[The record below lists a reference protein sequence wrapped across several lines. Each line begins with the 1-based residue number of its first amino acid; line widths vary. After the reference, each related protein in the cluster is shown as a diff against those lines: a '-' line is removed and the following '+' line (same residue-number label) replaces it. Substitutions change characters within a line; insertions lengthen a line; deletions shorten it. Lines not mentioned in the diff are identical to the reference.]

1 MDPVRVGWLGA
12 GLIATFHS
20 KMLRASGADAV
31 WAGVHD
37 LDPARAQA
45 FADRSGATVCGSV
58 AEVLDGCD
66 AVYVCTW
73 TSSHLEL
80 VEAAVVRGLA
90 VFCEKPLGPDLATA
104 RRLAQCVED
113 AGTVNQV
120 GLVLRRSPALALA
133 RSLITDDRAGRLVSF
148 VFRDDQFIP
157 VRGTYDST
165 WRADRSL
172 AGAGTLLEHSIHDV
186 DVIETFLGPIA
197 TVSADQAH
205 VHALDGIEDLVS
217 AVLTLDDGAI
227 GTLTSIWHDIDA
239 RPSLRRLEIFCERRH
254 VVVEGDWYGPVS
266 WTDANGD
273 QRHVEGSELLA
284 EAGRRGVEDRNP
296 DGEFVAAIQC
306 AGAATPTVAD
316 ALRAHEVV
324 DAVYRSCDSGA
335 RTSTRADGGH

>member
-1 MDPVRVGWLGA
+1 
-12 GLIATFHS
+12 
-20 KMLRASGADAV
+20 
-31 WAGVHD
+31 
-37 LDPARAQA
+37 
-45 FADRSGATVCGSV
+45 
-58 AEVLDGCD
+58 
-66 AVYVCTW
+66 
-73 TSSHLEL
+73 
-80 VEAAVVRGLA
+80 
-90 VFCEKPLGPDLATA
+90 
-104 RRLAQCVED
+104 
-113 AGTVNQV
+113 
-120 GLVLRRSPALALA
+120 
-133 RSLITDDRAGRLVSF
+133 
-148 VFRDDQFIP
+148 
-157 VRGTYDST
+157 
-165 WRADRSL
+165 
-172 AGAGTLLEHSIHDV
+172 
-186 DVIETFLGPIA
+186 
-197 TVSADQAH
+197 